1 MPKEDPAMLKDD
13 DFKIDQ
19 EFFHFRKD
27 QYALWKIK
35 DARVKELSLLD
46 NLLYIFFWI
55 WICSG
60 GVWLAYSQF
69 QNKGVLGLALVL
81 TGLGAF
87 SIFKRAKYSLQLE
100 INHADTT
107 GVQWVNVKKT
117 NDEADRLVLEK
128 QVMVIKELKTG

>member
-1 MPKEDPAMLKDD
+1 MLKDE
-13 DFKIDQ
+13 DFKIDH

-55 WICSG
+55 WIFSG

-117 NDEADRLVLEK
+117 NKEADRLVLEK